1 MNKLLEYIYRGTTRL
16 IPSDITYLLVRDIPD
31 TVSFEDSSD
40 FQFTELMPDQLD
52 SHVSVAH
59 LQLGPALIDDMR
71 QSGFRFY
78 AALIDSQIAGYLLVG
93 TDHIPAHHNS
103 AGTPFAGAGLGLPE
117 GVAYVFK
124 CFVTTSMRGQKLM
137 SRLLDFV
144 AVQECN
150 REATTHLVTTT
161 DWTNYAALGS
171 FRRSGFKRV
180 GMVAEFVFLRRHF
193 YKLPAPV
200 HLDVG
205 KEESEY
211 KARVKKLVVFRGR

>member
-103 AGTPFAGAGLGLPE
+103 AGTPFAGAGLELP
-117 GVAYVFK
+117 
-124 CFVTTSMRGQKLM
+124 
-137 SRLLDFV
+137 D
-144 AVQECN
+144 
-150 REATTHLVTTT
+150 HLVTTT

-193 YKLPAPV
+193 YKLPPPV

-211 KARVKKLVVFRGR
+211 EFQSNFKQEVRMRHVVQCRVSSNYCGMLDQPAGQ